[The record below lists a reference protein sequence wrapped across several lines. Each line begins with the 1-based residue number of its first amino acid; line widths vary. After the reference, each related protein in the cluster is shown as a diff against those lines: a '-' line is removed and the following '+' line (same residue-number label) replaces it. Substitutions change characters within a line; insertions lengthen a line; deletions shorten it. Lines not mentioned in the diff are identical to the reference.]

1 MEITIKIEFMW
12 SQMENKNIQNIVL
25 PFRSLATLPRNIGK
39 KQKFILKG
47 QQEEKDNDFL
57 LVASS

>member
-1 MEITIKIEFMW
+1 MW